1 MIRELKTIL
10 FDFDGVVIDSEPL
23 HAKAKKI
30 VLEKFN
36 ISYPATIFDD
46 YKGRPDKVFFD
57 YVSNKLDNNRRSSD
71 FLQNIKISVFEEI
84 SSELKLIDGFLIFL
98 QKVHKK
104 GIRTALVSS
113 TSLYSLALVDSLY
126 HISEMFDLVITEM
139 DTDLHKPY
147 PDPYI
152 KALEMLPAVTQ
163 NSIVIEDS
171 PNGIVSAKKAGFF
184 VYALT
189 SSFPSGTLMEAGA
202 DEIIMSYDELT
213 MKLNY

>member
-1 MIRELKTIL
+1 MRDIKAML
-10 FDFDGVVIDSEPL
+10 FDFDGIVIDSEPL

-36 ISYPATIFDD
+36 IPCPVTLFDD
-46 YKGRPDKVFFD
+46 YKGRTDKVFFD
-57 YVSNKLDNNRRSSD
+57 YVSSSLDNNRIPSD
-71 FLQNIKISVFEEI
+71 FLQDTKKSVFEGLI
-84 SSELKLIDGFLIFL
+84 NELKLIDGFLIFL
-98 QKVHKK
+98 QKVREK

-113 TSLYSLALVDSLY
+113 TSLYSLALVDRLY

-139 DTDLHKPY
+139 DSDLHKPY

-152 KALEMLPAVTQ
+152 KAMEKLPCDSQ

-171 PNGIVSAKKAGFF
+171 PNGIISAKKAGCF

-189 SSFPSGTLMEAGA
+189 SSFPSKALMDAGA
-202 DEIIMSYDELT
+202 DEIIESFNELSV
-213 MKLNY
+213 KLKY